1 MISLLLSPME
11 LRAAKRVL
19 RYLEEAEF
27 EQMRVPRLVLLSD
40 RGVNAE
46 KTALPALLALAAVW
60 KSMVNAGGWNVPL
73 IIETGQVVDTHH
85 IALLIAAGASAV
97 LPYAALEQAARLRP
111 DGVAAYRLAV
121 EKGLRKVMA
130 RMGISTIA
138 SYRNSQLFRNH
149 RSRRRP
155 CGQASLKMRAALS
168 AVKDS
173 TNSSK
178 IALHVTRRRLK
189 LKIPNCGISG
199 CTVSAMKENATPPR
213 RIWCGECIAT
223 SNRRA
228 KKITRRSPSLQR
240 KREPVA
246 IRDLLE
252 IAPAARCRCKE
263 VESDA
268 SILSRFSTQAMSLG
282 AISPETHRT
291 LAIAM
296 NRLGARSNTGEG
308 GEDPEVY
315 R

>member
-1 MISLLLSPME
+1 
-11 LRAAKRVL
+11 
-19 RYLEEAEF
+19 
-27 EQMRVPRLVLLSD
+27 
-40 RGVNAE
+40 
-46 KTALPALLALAAVW
+46 
-60 KSMVNAGGWNVPL
+60 MVKAGGWNVPL

-111 DGVAAYRLAV
+111 DGVAAYRIAV

-138 SYRNSQLFRNH
+138 SYRNSQLFETIGLDEDLRASFFEDAGGALGGKGLDELLEDCIERHAAAFGNENSQLRDLGLYRFRREGERH
-149 RSRRRP
+149 STSPELVRRMHHYIKSPSAENYQAFTETCRKKRAGGDSRSSWKSRP
-155 CGQASLKMRAALS
+155 
-168 AVKDS
+168 
-173 TNSSK
+173 
-178 IALHVTRRRLK
+178 
-189 LKIPNCGISG
+189 
-199 CTVSAMKENATPPR
+199 ATPVP
-213 RIWCGECIAT
+213 
-223 SNRRA
+223 
-228 KKITRRSPSLQR
+228 LQ
-240 KREPVA
+240 
-246 IRDLLE
+246 
-252 IAPAARCRCKE
+252 E

-315 R
+315 GSNRRPTTGLSRWRRRDLA